1 MKKILYSSIFLLA
14 FLNISCSVYQTIVN
28 ISRLKFKLG
37 QVNNVLVDG
46 ISIQGKT
53 SLKDFKPLEVIKL
66 TAAVANKSLPVSFT
80 LNVDANNPNDGTGGY
95 PKTNATIKAFPWKL
109 YIENKE
115 TISGDLG
122 HPVSVPGTGE
132 LTVIPIQINLDL
144 YKFFSDKGFE
154 GIIKL
159 ALAISGEK
167 GYYSKL
173 ALYAKPTVTSP
184 IGDITYPGELK
195 IISKEFTN

>member
-1 MKKILYSSIFLLA
+1 MKKIIFTSLFLLA
-14 FLNISCSVYQTIVN
+14 FINISCSVYQTIVN
-28 ISRLKFKLG
+28 VSRLKFKLG

-53 SLKDFKPLEVIKL
+53 SIKDFKPLEIIKL
-66 TAAVANKSLPVSFT
+66 TASLARKSLPVSFT
-80 LNVDANNPNDGTGGY
+80 LNVEANNPNDGTGGY
-95 PKTNATIKAFPWKL
+95 PKTNATIKSLPWKL

-144 YKFFSDKGFE
+144 YKFFSDKGLE
-154 GIIKL
+154 SMINL
-159 ALAISGEK
+159 AFAIGGEK
-167 GYYSKL
+167 GHSSNIEL
-173 ALYAKPTVTSP
+173 FAKPTVTSP

-195 IISKEFTN
+195 IVSKEFTN

>member
-1 MKKILYSSIFLLA
+1 MKKTIFASLFIFA
-14 FLNISCSVYQTIVN
+14 FLNISCSVYQTLVN
-28 ISRLKFKLG
+28 VSRLKFKLG
-37 QVNNVLVDG
+37 AVNNLLVDG
-46 ISIQGKT
+46 ISVQGKT
-53 SLKDFKPLEVIKL
+53 SVKDFKPLEVIKL
-66 TAAVANKSLPVSFT
+66 TAAIARKSLPVSFT

-122 HPVSVPGTGE
+122 QPVTVPGTGE

-154 GIIKL
+154 SMINLGF
-159 ALAISGEK
+159 AISGEK
-167 GYYSKL
+167 GHSSNL

-195 IISKEFTN
+195 IVSKEFTN

>member
-1 MKKILYSSIFLLA
+1 MKKIIFASLFLFA
-14 FLNISCSVYQTIVN
+14 FINLSCSVYQTLVN
-28 ISRLKFKLG
+28 VSRLKFKLG
-37 QVNNVLVDG
+37 QVNSVLVDG

-53 SLKDFKPLEVIKL
+53 SVKDFNALEVIKL
-66 TAAVANKSLPVSFT
+66 TAAVANKSLPISFT
-80 LNVDANNPNDGTGGY
+80 LNVEAKNPNDGTGGY

-132 LTVIPIQINLDL
+132 LTVIPIRVNLNL

-167 GYYSKL
+167 GYSSNL

-195 IISKEFTN
+195 IVSKEFTN

>member
-1 MKKILYSSIFLLA
+1 MKKTIIASLFLFA
-14 FLNISCSVYQTIVN
+14 FINISCSVYQTLVN
-28 ISRLKFKLG
+28 VSRLKFKLG
-37 QVNNVLVDG
+37 TVNNLLVDG
-46 ISIQGKT
+46 ISVQGKT
-53 SLKDFKPLEVIKL
+53 SVKDFKPLEVIKL
-66 TAAVANKSLPVSFT
+66 TAAIARKSLPVSFT

-122 HPVSVPGTGE
+122 QPVSVPGTGE

-144 YKFFSDKGFE
+144 YKFFSDKGYDS
-154 GIIKL
+154 IINL

-167 GYYSKL
+167 GYASKL
-173 ALYAKPTVTSP
+173 ALYAIPTVSSP
-184 IGDITYPGELK
+184 LGDITYPGELK
-195 IISKEFTN
+195 IVSKEFTN